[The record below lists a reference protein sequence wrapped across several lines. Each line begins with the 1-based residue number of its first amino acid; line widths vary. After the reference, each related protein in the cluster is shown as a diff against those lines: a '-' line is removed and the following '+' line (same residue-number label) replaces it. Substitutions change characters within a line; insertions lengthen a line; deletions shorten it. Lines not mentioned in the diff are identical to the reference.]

1 MSVIELRRT
10 ETDRIV
16 EAVLSSDSLLV
27 LGEPGSGK
35 TTLAK
40 TVKARLEQ
48 EGYDVALANYSG
60 AAKET
65 LTAIADQLGVSL
77 VTDDDKPK
85 QLTAAQLRENLL
97 ERLKQSHTVLIADD
111 AHRWSASLRY
121 WLEDVLRAG
130 GLLLM
135 LASNPP
141 AKDVFTK
148 VPRIELEILKDDEIR
163 SLMKAEGES
172 YNLKLDA
179 RELAD
184 LQQRAGNNPAL
195 AKRVIR
201 EAALG
206 ISEGSTGDH
215 HQYIDGTPFLIAML
229 MLLGIVRFVG
239 LGLGDRVLYVM
250 GGLLTLAA
258 VIVRAVLYASNRG
271 GRRL

>member
-1 MSVIELRRT
+1 M
-10 ETDRIV
+10 
-16 EAVLSSDSLLV
+16 
-27 LGEPGSGK
+27 
-35 TTLAK
+35 
-40 TVKARLEQ
+40 
-48 EGYDVALANYSG
+48 ALANYAG

-77 VTDDDKPK
+77 MTDDEKPK

-97 ERLKQSHTVLIADD
+97 DRLKRSHTLLIADD

-121 WLEDVLRAG
+121 WLEDVLRSG

-163 SLMKAEGES
+163 SLMKQEGES

-179 RELAD
+179 RELAE

-215 HQYIDGTPFLIAML
+215 HQYIDGTPFLISGL

-239 LGLGDRVLYVM
+239 LGLGDKVIYVM

-258 VIVRAVLYASNRG
+258 VIIRSVLYAANRG